1 MQNKNSEKESM
12 QNENEKLPVLVSACL
27 LGVSCKYSGG
37 HNYSEA
43 VADLKE
49 KYQLIPV
56 CPEQMGGLMTPRVPA
71 EVCSVKRR
79 QMEKAGMSTVAAETD
94 LAAAEKGCIERR
106 VVAKNGTD
114 VTEQFQRGAQE
125 ALKLA
130 KLFGCKCAVLKSRS
144 PSCGSGIIYDG
155 TFTGTKVAGD
165 GITAALLK
173 ENGIEVFSE
182 EELHLFRKE

>member
-1 MQNKNSEKESM
+1 M
-12 QNENEKLPVLVSACL
+12 QNENGKMPALVSACL

-43 VADLKE
+43 VVNLKE

-71 EVCSVKRR
+71 EVCSVKKQ
-79 QMEKAGMSTVAAETD
+79 QMEHGEMTTAAAETD
-94 LAAAEKGCIERR
+94 SADECMERR
-106 VVAKNGTD
+106 VLAKDGTD

-130 KLFGCKCAVLKSRS
+130 QLFGCKCAVLKSRS
-144 PSCGSGIIYDG
+144 PSCGSGVIYDG
-155 TFTGTKVAGD
+155 TFTGTKIAGD
-165 GITAALLK
+165 GITAELLK
-173 ENGIEVFSE
+173 EYGIKVFSE
-182 EELHLFRKE
+182 EKLHLFMEE